1 MTKTIPYFIQ
11 IVAITYDG
19 TNLLWD
25 SNKRDFVGFEK
36 DVPQTDLNDLDSAQD
51 FASKHYSNIFEVW
64 AEFINLETNE
74 LVNVVKNASEGD
86 FYF

>member
-36 DVPQTDLNDLDSAQD
+36 DVPQTDLDDLDSAQD
-51 FASKHYSNIFEVW
+51 RQNIVRIFLK
-64 AEFINLETNE
+64 FGRNLSTLKRTN
-74 LVNVVKNASEGD
+74 L
-86 FYF
+86 